1 MSISVAMIS
10 RIAKNFQDYFL
21 NVVIQKFG
29 ASVFT
34 DGLRHAMKLPYQEF
48 EDQRSGETL
57 SILTKVRIDVEK
69 FMNYF
74 INVLFGII
82 VGVVFVFVYASIY
95 IHWSIPI
102 AYLVGILVLTF
113 ITNVLSKKIKVIQK
127 NIVGKTTALAVAAA
141 AAVAGYV
148 AWTERVA
155 AGTLALGAALVTTM
169 TMALLSV
176 VPTAIA
182 MCGPDSAAFCVG
194 HYWRQLS
201 AMSLAV
207 PNLLAVPRTLVA
219 AGLAVTIV
227 MTVRHIVQIF
237 RRST

>member
-1 MSISVAMIS
+1 LLETDVYLNSRGRLRMRRAALAGLCGAAVSLLAGVALALEVWDSGGRQLDDDIS
-10 RIAKNFQDYFL
+10 
-21 NVVIQKFG
+21 G
-29 ASVFT
+29 AGT
-34 DGLRHAMKLPYQEF
+34 YL
-48 EDQRSGETL
+48 
-57 SILTKVRIDVEK
+57 
-69 FMNYF
+69 
-74 INVLFGII
+74 LF
-82 VGVVFVFVYASIY
+82 AC
-95 IHWSIPI
+95 
-102 AYLVGILVLTF
+102 
-113 ITNVLSKKIKVIQK
+113 
-127 NIVGKTTALAVAAA
+127 TALAVAAA